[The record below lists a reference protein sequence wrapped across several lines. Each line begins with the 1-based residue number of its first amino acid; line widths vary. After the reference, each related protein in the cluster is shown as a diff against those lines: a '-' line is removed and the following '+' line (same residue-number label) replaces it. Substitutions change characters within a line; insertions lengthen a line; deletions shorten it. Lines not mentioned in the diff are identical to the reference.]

1 VPYARRVQ
9 RVGSGTL
16 TVSLPRRWVEK
27 TGLKPGDVVSI
38 VELSDSALKLETA
51 PTKQPQHTVFT
62 LDVSKVKDSKLL
74 SRLLIGAYLQGFE
87 EINIIGGEGIPEDM
101 QQAVTATVDVLPG
114 VEIVEHSFRKIV
126 IQSFLDPSRFPVHSI
141 IKRIQVML
149 TMGINN
155 LSEALRDAKTE
166 QLQEISRMETKIDE
180 LYFLCIRQIFFSVKR
195 EVWGEEAAD
204 PYITAI
210 GDRLVVRALEEI
222 ADSLKL
228 ASDETF
234 KLIEKELPKPVVNKL
249 VKLLESIQVVFGK
262 TMKAFLSLD
271 IQLANEVIDT
281 ATQQYGEDMAFN
293 DVFPQNLHDVTLTIS
308 LRNFVYNIVNIAR
321 NCKMIAEVTIN
332 RFVRMPSKMITV
344 EKV

>member
-1 VPYARRVQ
+1 MPYARRVQ

-16 TVSLPRRWVEK
+16 TVSLPRKWVEK

-38 VELSDSALKLETA
+38 VELSDSVLKLEVR
-51 PTKQPQHTVFT
+51 PTRQPQHTVFT
-62 LDVSKVKDSKLL
+62 LDVTRVKDSKLL

-87 EINIIGGEGIPEDM
+87 EINIIGGEGIPEEM
-101 QQAVTATVDVLPG
+101 QTAITTTVDILPG

-126 IQSFLDPSRFPVHSI
+126 VQSFLDPSRFPVPSI

-149 TMGINN
+149 TIGINN
-155 LSEALRDAKTE
+155 LAEALRE
-166 QLQEISRMETKIDE
+166 GRIESLHEVSRMETKIDE

-195 EVWGEEAAD
+195 EVWGEEAAH
-204 PYITAI
+204 PYIGAI

-222 ADSLKL
+222 ADSIKL

-271 IQLANEVIDT
+271 IQLANEIIDIT
-281 ATQQYGEDMAFN
+281 TQEYGEEMAFN

-332 RFVRMPSKMITV
+332 RFVRLPSKMITV

>member
-1 VPYARRVQ
+1 
-9 RVGSGTL
+9 
-16 TVSLPRRWVEK
+16 
-27 TGLKPGDVVSI
+27 
-38 VELSDSALKLETA
+38 
-51 PTKQPQHTVFT
+51 
-62 LDVSKVKDSKLL
+62 
-74 SRLLIGAYLQGFE
+74 
-87 EINIIGGEGIPEDM
+87 
-101 QQAVTATVDVLPG
+101 
-114 VEIVEHSFRKIV
+114 
-126 IQSFLDPSRFPVHSI
+126 
-141 IKRIQVML
+141 
-149 TMGINN
+149 
-155 LSEALRDAKTE
+155 
-166 QLQEISRMETKIDE
+166 
-180 LYFLCIRQIFFSVKR
+180 SVKR

>member
-1 VPYARRVQ
+1 
-9 RVGSGTL
+9 
-16 TVSLPRRWVEK
+16 
-27 TGLKPGDVVSI
+27 
-38 VELSDSALKLETA
+38 
-51 PTKQPQHTVFT
+51 
-62 LDVSKVKDSKLL
+62 
-74 SRLLIGAYLQGFE
+74 
-87 EINIIGGEGIPEDM
+87 
-101 QQAVTATVDVLPG
+101 
-114 VEIVEHSFRKIV
+114 EHSFRKIV
-126 IQSFLDPSRFPVHSI
+126 VQSFLDPSRFPVPSI

-149 TMGINN
+149 TIGINN
-155 LSEALRDAKTE
+155 LAEALRE
-166 QLQEISRMETKIDE
+166 GRIESLHEVSRMETKIDE

-195 EVWGEEAAD
+195 EVWGEEAAH
-204 PYITAI
+204 PYIGAI

-222 ADSLKL
+222 ADSIKL

-271 IQLANEVIDT
+271 IQLANEIIDIT
-281 ATQQYGEDMAFN
+281 TQEYGEEMAFN

-332 RFVRMPSKMITV
+332 RFVRLPSKMITV

>member
-1 VPYARRVQ
+1 VQ